1 MYWKNLKSLPP
12 DKFQRYTGIKI
23 PTFEKMIETV
33 KTWELLNRN
42 PRSRPNIFSIEDRII
57 IMLCYYRE
65 YITYFHLALKYG
77 IHETT
82 AYRIVIKIENILIK
96 SGAFSLP
103 KSSSI
108 PSDTELEVV
117 VIDASESPIERPKHA
132 KHQKKNYS
140 GKKNDILRSSKSS

>member
-1 MYWKNLKSLPP
+1 MYWNNLKLLTP
-12 DKFQRYTGIKI
+12 DKFQRYTGIKL
-23 PTFEKMIETV
+23 PTFERMVETV

-42 PRSRPNIFSIEDRII
+42 NRSKPHNFSIEDRIL

-65 YITYFHLALKYG
+65 YITFFHLALKYQ
-77 IHETT
+77 IHEST
-82 AYRIVIKIENILIK
+82 AFRIVVKIENILIK

-108 PSDTELEVV
+108 PTDTTLEVV
-117 VIDASESPIERPKHA
+117 VIDASESPIERPKST

-140 GKKNDILRSSKSS
+140 GKKNDTPKNSSYS

>member
-1 MYWKNLKSLPP
+1 MYWNNLKSLTP
-12 DKFQRYTGIKI
+12 DKFQRYTGVKI
-23 PTFEKMIETV
+23 PTFERMVETV
-33 KTWELLNRN
+33 KNWELLNRN
-42 PRSRPNIFSIEDRII
+42 NRSRPHNFSIEDRIL

-82 AYRIVIKIENILIK
+82 AYRIVVKIENILIK

-103 KSSSI
+103 KSSST
-108 PSDTELEVV
+108 PSDATLEVV
-117 VIDASESPIERPKHA
+117 VIDASESPIERPKSA

-140 GKKNDILRSSKSS
+140 GKKNDILKNSNY